1 MIDEDSKGISIEIMG
16 KQHQFT
22 CSAEQAEDLHQAAN
36 SLAVMCDDI
45 KKQKGAV
52 NSERALLVASINLS
66 YSLLMANNKIK
77 HSQHSQ
83 DALISTLKSALYQSD
98 Q

>member
-1 MIDEDSKGISIEIMG
+1 MIAEDSKGISIEIMG
-16 KQHQFT
+16 KQHQFS
-22 CSAEQAEDLHQAAN
+22 CSAEQAEDLNQAAN
-36 SLAVMCDDI
+36 SLAVMCADI

-66 YSLLMANNKIK
+66 YSLLIANNKLK
-77 HSQHSQ
+77 HSQHQ
-83 DALISTLKSALYQSD
+83 QNALISTLKSALYQTE

>member
-36 SLAVMCDDI
+36 NLAVMCNDI
-45 KKQKGAV
+45 KLQTGNA

-66 YSLLMANNKIK
+66 YSLLMANNKIE
-77 HSQHSQ
+77 HYQHGQ
-83 DALISTLKSALYQSD
+83 DALISTLKSAL
-98 Q
+98 